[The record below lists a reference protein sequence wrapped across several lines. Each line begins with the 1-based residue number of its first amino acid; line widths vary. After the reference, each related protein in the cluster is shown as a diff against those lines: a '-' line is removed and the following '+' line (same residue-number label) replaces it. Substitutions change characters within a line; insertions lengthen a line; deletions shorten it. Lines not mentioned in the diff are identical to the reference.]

1 MIFFYLSIASVV
13 TKHRCVSVLHKNYI
27 ARTVSDQK
35 QVTEGESTDLGDQEV
50 VFLVTKQE

>member
-35 QVTEGESTDLGDQEV
+35 QGTEGESTDLGDQEV
-50 VFLVTKQE
+50 IFLVIKQE